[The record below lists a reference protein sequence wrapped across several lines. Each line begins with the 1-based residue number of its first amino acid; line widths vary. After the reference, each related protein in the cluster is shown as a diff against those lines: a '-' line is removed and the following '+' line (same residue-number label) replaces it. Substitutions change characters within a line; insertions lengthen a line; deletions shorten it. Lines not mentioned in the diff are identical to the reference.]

1 MRDVDIMAVTETKLL
16 KTDKIII
23 EGFSIIRKERN
34 TDTRGGGV
42 AILVKRGIP
51 YIKAQLPV
59 NEIECAAI
67 NLANKTTIVVAY
79 NRPINK
85 YKADSIHKILN
96 SHTNV
101 IIAGDLNSKHIDWG
115 NNYSNTN
122 GVTLKNIINNSNITL
137 NCPPTHTHHPS
148 NNTDP
153 STIDFFLIKN
163 INNYTSAATI
173 QELPSDHYPVEM
185 SISNVSRENL
195 DKYITSYKD
204 TDWKKFRKTLD
215 SLIKINSNIKTTNE
229 LDTEINKF
237 TYQRTG
243 NNTYKIQLQNLNRTI
258 KTQLTQHKNER
269 WENILKKA
277 TTRDNSLWKIA
288 KSRTKKRSEIPPL
301 IDTNTEAISDEQK
314 SECLASHFQQVHNN
328 NFANN
333 TEHINIENIID
344 NIIRQPTQTDKDYI
358 KTIITNP
365 NEVGCI
371 LRKLKTNKATGEDQI
386 DNMIL
391 KNISRKTTVQLTYII
406 NSILKLNHFPDQ
418 YKTAIVVPIPKAGK
432 SLNKKEN
439 FRPISLLNSISK
451 VIEKIMYRRFN
462 TFLDEHNITQD
473 SQFGF
478 KNHHN
483 TTQQIARISNDIL
496 LNFNQDK
503 NTVFTLLDIEKAFD
517 RVWIKGLLYKM
528 HKAGLNVN
536 FIKLM
541 GTYLSD
547 RKIKVRVNNILSS
560 ERIIR
565 AGVPQGSVLG
575 PSLFNFYIHDLPE
588 FSKTNLALYADDT
601 AIYAHSFYAQ
611 AALLQNRLHLR
622 LILKFFDRWKL
633 KLNESKTELITFSR
647 KRTNNKLFDPFKINH
662 HEIKP
667 KSAVNYLGI
676 TLDSRLNFKLNI
688 KNKLIKANNAIRTIY
703 PLIKRNSKLSTEN
716 KIILYKALLR
726 PIITYAAPVWSHLSD
741 FALEPLEIF
750 QNKCMRLIHNV
761 PRYTNTQYLRDL
773 SELPKIKD
781 FILTQTEKFFKNTHP
796 LIKTPNEH
804 DLPQLK
810 INRYKHKLIHQH
822 I

>member
-1 MRDVDIMAVTETKLL
+1 MTWNANGILGKLGELKVFLKMHDVGIMLITETKLL
-16 KTDKIII
+16 KTDKINIDPYNI
-23 EGFSIIRKERN
+23 LRKERN

-42 AILVKRGIP
+42 AILVKHGIP
-51 YIKAQLPV
+51 YIKAQV
-59 NEIECAAI
+59 AANEIECTAI
-67 NLANKTTIVVAY
+67 KLSNNIVIAVVY
-79 NRPINK
+79 NRPCNK
-85 YKADSIHKILN
+85 YKIESIRKICN
-96 SHTNV
+96 THNN
-101 IIAGDLNSKHIDWG
+101 IIIGGDLNSKHIDWG
-115 NNYSNTN
+115 NNSNNTN
-122 GVTLKNIINNSNITL
+122 GITLHNLINSSNI
-137 NCPPTHTHHPS
+137 NINHPSSHTHYPS
-148 NNTDP
+148 NNSDP
-153 STIDFFLIKN
+153 STIDFFLLKN
-163 INNYTSAATI
+163 ITNYTIAHTLH
-173 QELPSDHYPVEM
+173 ELPSDHYPVEM
-185 SISNVSRENL
+185 HINDITRQNL
-195 DKYITSYKD
+195 DKYIHSYKN
-204 TDWKKFRKTLD
+204 TDWKQFRNTLD
-215 SLIKINSNIKTTNE
+215 STIKINPNINTTLE
-229 LDTEINKF
+229 IDTEITKF
-237 TYQRTG
+237 TTALIRARNKHSKYIKINQDRSTIPDEILEHIKNRNKTRKLYQRTG
-243 NNTYKIQLQNLNRTI
+243 NNTYKVQLQNLNRTI

-473 SQFGF
+473 SQFGL

-611 AALLQNRLHLR
+611 TALLQNR
-622 LILKFFDRWKL
+622 
-633 KLNESKTELITFSR
+633 
-647 KRTNNKLFDPFKINH
+647 IN
-662 HEIKP
+662 
-667 KSAVNYLGI
+667 Y
-676 TLDSRLNFKLNI
+676 
-688 KNKLIKANNAIRTIY
+688 
-703 PLIKRNSKLSTEN
+703 
-716 KIILYKALLR
+716 
-726 PIITYAAPVWSHLSD
+726 
-741 FALEPLEIF
+741 IF
-750 QNKCMRLIHNV
+750 
-761 PRYTNTQYLRDL
+761 
-773 SELPKIKD
+773 
-781 FILTQTEKFFKNTHP
+781 
-796 LIKTPNEH
+796 
-804 DLPQLK
+804 
-810 INRYKHKLIHQH
+810 
-822 I
+822 